1 MNRIDEN
8 LKDSIEYGAFD
19 KDSWLKNH
27 TLSQDQVRQLIL
39 NKYKRAVKDQEKLDK
54 LRGLISFT
62 D

>member
-8 LKDSIEYGAFD
+8 LKDSIEYGTSD
-19 KDSWLKNH
+19 KDNWLKNH

-39 NKYKRAVKDQEKLDK
+39 NKYKRAEKDQEKFEQLKK
-54 LRGLISFT
+54 LITFT